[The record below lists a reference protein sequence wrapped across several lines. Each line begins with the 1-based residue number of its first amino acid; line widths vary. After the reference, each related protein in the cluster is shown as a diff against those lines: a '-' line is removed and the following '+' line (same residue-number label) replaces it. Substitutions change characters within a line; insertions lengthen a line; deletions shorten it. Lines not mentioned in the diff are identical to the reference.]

1 MYSIFPYIKNQA
13 TAVDTF
19 KSEWPKPKN
28 RSPEKLCLPE
38 MVDIMGFSFARQHS
52 VFDLTVSDGVIWIEP
67 GCWYY
72 YYALDLAS
80 HARAESQSEFIVAV

>member
-38 MVDIMGFSFARQHS
+38 MVDIMGFSFARHCCAELLM
-52 VFDLTVSDGVIWIEP
+52 VIFSDSRTRALIGVII
-67 GCWYY
+67 
-72 YYALDLAS
+72 
-80 HARAESQSEFIVAV
+80 QTFIVVK